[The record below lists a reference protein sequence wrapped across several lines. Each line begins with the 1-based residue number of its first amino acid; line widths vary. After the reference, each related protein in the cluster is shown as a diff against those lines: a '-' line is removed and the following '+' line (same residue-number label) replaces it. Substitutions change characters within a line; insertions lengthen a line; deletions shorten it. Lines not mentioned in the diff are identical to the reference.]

1 MILFLTASVI
11 DDYESAIPVTATL
24 NEDITLPAAIIF
36 DNAGFCGV
44 TPILQS
50 ARLRFNSTDNI
61 FLCQEEEDCDFANTF
76 GYNVTYNLAEMGD
89 VTISSTPNFVNGL
102 YILSLAQCC
111 PQKVLQIT
119 YNVTS
124 GVSTGESS
132 LFISICMITSVKI
145 IS

>member
-24 NEDITLPAAIIF
+24 NEDITLPAAITF
-36 DNAGFCGV
+36 DNAGDCGV

-50 ARLRFNSTDNI
+50 ARLRFDSTDNI
-61 FLCQEEEDCDFANTF
+61 FLCQEEDCNFNNTF

-132 LFISICMITSVKI
+132 LFISICMIMYIRS
-145 IS
+145 